1 MNKLPAPLSQASRS
15 GPSSPNSAYALI
27 RSSSP
32 PSQKRLTIPV
42 RPLRCVDDLY
52 AASMGLVVARPRARL
67 MALTSTGCIRSRLLR
82 TGVRSTS
89 WSAWSMRRSESLE
102 NPLQTETIEIL
113 RAQVEQLDG
122 HLKTKDD
129 QIEKLE
135 ETLRDHTK
143 LLEQTSKPGL
153 WKRIFE

>member
-1 MNKLPAPLSQASRS
+1 
-15 GPSSPNSAYALI
+15 
-27 RSSSP
+27 
-32 PSQKRLTIPV
+32 
-42 RPLRCVDDLY
+42 
-52 AASMGLVVARPRARL
+52 
-67 MALTSTGCIRSRLLR
+67 
-82 TGVRSTS
+82 
-89 WSAWSMRRSESLE
+89 
-102 NPLQTETIEIL
+102 LQTETIEIL

-129 QIEKLE
+129 QIEKLQ

>member
-1 MNKLPAPLSQASRS
+1 
-15 GPSSPNSAYALI
+15 
-27 RSSSP
+27 
-32 PSQKRLTIPV
+32 
-42 RPLRCVDDLY
+42 
-52 AASMGLVVARPRARL
+52 
-67 MALTSTGCIRSRLLR
+67 
-82 TGVRSTS
+82 
-89 WSAWSMRRSESLE
+89 MRRSESFE

-129 QIEKLE
+129 QIEKLQ